1 MHLSNP
7 FPALCADAI
16 KLSHFGIY
24 VQNLESMAGYYQQ
37 VLDFRQTDHGLLG
50 NTEIIFLSRDPNE
63 HHQIILASGRPENL
77 GFNLID
83 LLKLT
88 MACSS
93 KAHSATSDLVA
104 ISHGNAL
111 SIYFRDPEGNRI
123 EIFMDTPWY
132 CDQPLREIINLALS
146 DEELMRVVE
155 LQVSQRPGFCTREE
169 WLSRMQ
175 QRMSN
180 E

>member
-16 KLSHFGIY
+16 KLSHYGIY

-77 GFNLID
+77 GFNLIAFM
-83 LLKLT
+83 KLT
-88 MACSS
+88 LASS
-93 KAHSATSDLVA
+93 CLPIAK
-104 ISHGNAL
+104 N
-111 SIYFRDPEGNRI
+111 
-123 EIFMDTPWY
+123 
-132 CDQPLREIINLALS
+132 IIPKL
-146 DEELMRVVE
+146 
-155 LQVSQRPGFCTREE
+155 LQ
-169 WLSRMQ
+169 
-175 QRMSN
+175 
-180 E
+180 